1 MSKTTP
7 NTRLPYL
14 CLYVTEHAARVARL
28 SLAERGM
35 LDLVRCELWAVEGF
49 RLPREHLERRLRVRP
64 GTQEADCLQALFDD
78 YLLQVDEQGQV
89 FDEVLTRA
97 RDQAIAIS
105 QTKRAAAQ
113 KRWDKQPPP
122 SETPK
127 GPEVPSPAPASSDF

>member
-49 RLPREHLERRLRVRP
+49 RLTREHLERRLRVRP
-64 GTQEADCLQALFDD
+64 STQEADYLQALFDD
-78 YLLQVDEQGQV
+78 CLLQVDEQGQV
-89 FDEVLTRA
+89 YDEVLTRA

-105 QTKRAAAQ
+105 LTKQAAAQ
-113 KRWDKQPPP
+113 KRWSKQRSP
-122 SETPK
+122 SEPQE
-127 GPEVPSPAPASSDF
+127 GPEGASPAPAAGDF